1 MCKVPPTTLRGVGP
15 SPRGSCFAAGRG
27 YIFKGT
33 LASVPQPLL
42 VHPHAQGPHTLAR
55 VGTPP
60 HGSCFAVGRGYIKR
74 KRSVRHSKNNATT
87 RENRA
92 VAFLFCKKR
101 PRTRCGGYACIKR
114 AAEATQRP
122 SAPPCGAIG
131 QLGRQETRRAKSGV
145 KGGKRREKALHDFA

>member
-42 VHPHAQGPHTLAR
+42 VHPHAQGSHTLAR

-60 HGSCFAVGRGYIKR
+60 RGSCFAVGRGYIKR

-87 RENRA
+87 RENRV
-92 VAFLFCKKR
+92 VAFLFLQKNGLERAAADMPALKR
-101 PRTRCGGYACIKR
+101 V
-114 AAEATQRP
+114 AEATQRP

-131 QLGRQETRRAKSGV
+131 QRGTARYEARQE
-145 KGGKRREKALHDFA
+145 RRERRKKALHNFV